1 MGDTRIDNSKP
12 YVPPECDEETGVCGA
27 VKKDEPQVSKADPQ
41 VSHPGDDWY
50 SPVLPQEKP
59 AQVAQIAKNMGA
71 GDTQSVAHVG
81 LTKNHDGVEAEVA
94 LHKTDNFVFFDA
106 GVQAS
111 ADQVGPHATV
121 VHGKLEGTIAGVDVS
136 LSGDAGAVEYGP
148 GIHNADGS
156 TGIHVGGNAT
166 TIGGEVTVHKQGV
179 GSLTVG
185 VGGGLSAE
193 ASVGAKKEGNVT
205 EVCGRASWAFF
216 TVGACFP
223 VWTGRN

>member
-41 VSHPGDDWY
+41 ISHPGDDWY

-94 LHKTDNFVFFDA
+94 LHSRSTNK
-106 GVQAS
+106 AS
-111 ADQVGPHATV
+111 
-121 VHGKLEGTIAGVDVS
+121 
-136 LSGDAGAVEYGP
+136 GA
-148 GIHNADGS
+148 
-156 TGIHVGGNAT
+156 
-166 TIGGEVTVHKQGV
+166 
-179 GSLTVG
+179 
-185 VGGGLSAE
+185 
-193 ASVGAKKEGNVT
+193 
-205 EVCGRASWAFF
+205 
-216 TVGACFP
+216 
-223 VWTGRN
+223 